1 MQENRPVIALDFPE
15 FSDVKDFL
23 EKFDPSE
30 KLYIKLGMELFL
42 YRRPTSSILCEIARS

>member
-30 KLYIKLGMELFL
+30 QLYIKLGMELF
-42 YRRPTSSILCEIARS
+42 YTAGPQVVY

>member
-30 KLYIKLGMELFL
+30 TWYGTFL

>member
-23 EKFDPSE
+23 EK
-30 KLYIKLGMELFL
+30 
-42 YRRPTSSILCEIARS
+42 